1 MALNIQPKKVGLAL
15 GGGAARGFAH
25 IGVLKVLAEEN
36 IGVDFVVGSSM
47 GAVIG
52 AFYCSGMGLRLMER
66 LAVHT
71 HRNHWVDL
79 TFPRLGLISGEKLE
93 QLLHILTRR
102 AVFADLA
109 TPLAVVATDLS
120 TGGKVVLTEGAVA
133 RAVRASAA
141 IPGIFCPVEHQGK
154 TLVDGCVVE
163 RVPAPT
169 ARELGAG
176 VVIAVDV
183 GVYLNAGKAQHIFDV
198 VTQCFDIM
206 YRDLCRRSADEADL
220 VISPQLQEVAPG
232 HFHRA
237 REAIAAGEN
246 AARGMLPQ
254 IRKLLRKEGC
264 DEHSKENSPN
274 CGDPAC

>member
-1 MALNIQPKKVGLAL
+1 VSRQRKKVGLAL

-25 IGVLKVLAEEN
+25 IGVLKVLEEAN
-36 IGVDFVVGSSM
+36 IIVDFVVGSSM
-47 GAVIG
+47 GAVVG
-52 AFYCSGMGLRLMER
+52 AFYCSGISLRMMER

-71 HRNHWVDL
+71 QRNHWLDW
-79 TFPRLGLISGEKLE
+79 TFPRLGLVSGEKLE
-93 QLLHILTRR
+93 QLLHILTRG

-109 TPLAVVATDLS
+109 KPLAVVATDLS
-120 TGGKVVLTEGAVA
+120 AGEKVVLREGAVA

-141 IPGIFCPVEHQGK
+141 IPGIFCPVEYRGK

-163 RVPAPT
+163 RVPAAT
-169 ARELGAG
+169 ARELGAE

-183 GVYLNAGKAQHIFDV
+183 GVYLSDVKAQHIFDV

-220 VISPQLQEVAPG
+220 VISPQLQDVAPG

-246 AARGMLPQ
+246 AASVVLPQ
-254 IRKLLRKEGC
+254 IRELLRKEGC
-264 DEHSKENSPN
+264 YEQSTAE
-274 CGDPAC
+274 C